1 MLKNF
6 LFNCLNFTG
15 IYPRKSSDI
24 GRREFLFLT
33 GGMFLMNKY
42 LSPHFTRNECN
53 CNGSS
58 KLPWDDGLEQDQFM
72 AFLTLME
79 EIRKEWGNR
88 PIVVRS
94 FYRCPEYNNEVSSTG
109 FDGPHTGKKG
119 GFAIDVGVSGG
130 HALDLIKVA
139 REVDLTNVLPIQG
152 IGISQHGPHNQRFIH
167 LDNLP
172 RKALWD
178 YS

>member
-1 MLKNF
+1 M
-6 LFNCLNFTG
+6 G
-15 IYPRKSSDI
+15 
-24 GRREFLFLT
+24 
-33 GGMFLMNKY
+33 KY
-42 LSPHFTRNECN
+42 LSPHFTVSECN
-53 CNGSS
+53 CNETL
-58 KLPWDDGLEQDQFM
+58 KLPWDDGIDQDEFM

-79 EIRKEWGNR
+79 EIRKEWGSR

-94 FYRCPEYNNEVSSTG
+94 FYRSPEFNNKVSSTG

-130 HALDLIKVA
+130 SALDLIKCA
-139 REVDLTNVLPIQG
+139 REVNLTNVQPIQG
-152 IGISQHGPHNQRFIH
+152 IGISQKGPHDKRFIH

-172 RKALWD
+172 RKALWS